1 MDKEI
6 DLSKFNIHTD
16 LAIDYIDKNSNLKG
30 VKCINSTIKGINIT
44 NVEIKKNNILNGIVV
59 KNKTL

>member
-16 LAIDYIDKNSNLKG
+16 LAIDYIDKKSDLEG
-30 VKCINSTIKGINIT
+30 VKYK
-44 NVEIKKNNILNGIVV
+44 EKLLV
-59 KNKTL
+59 K